1 MANEL
6 AIRVKVNLDTKISEL
21 DKQLDSVKQHY
32 QKNPIKLDFGLNQ
45 NNTKKNINDALKSM
59 INNSQLSIPEIT
71 LKFKVNNKEVA
82 TQIKAALKSVDI
94 ESTTKETSKGI
105 DKSLR
110 EQINN
115 LLDIR
120 KKINSLQSQQTGLSV
135 DSNVYKELQ
144 RQINAAQEEY
154 NNLRTTISSKLN
166 TENLQELVR
175 QEENLNKVLADK
187 NALEVAKQR
196 DKALQDSGPVYDSI
210 ATKIERLNKVVE
222 DYQSKIGTYSGVG
235 GIDTSYAE
243 ELIGRFNTYN
253 TDTSLPKEEQYR
265 ALSDTITSLRTEMNK
280 LGNEYLN
287 LTKRQTAAE
296 TGAKNLSTQIQTFLN
311 NTPRI
316 KENTNLYSEF
326 LKLLNNLDTIDVK
339 DPLALPEYT
348 KQFAA
353 LRNQVVDLGLTAD
366 NTYSKLAGLFSEHFQ
381 TALVMAGIHGIQQGL
396 QMVISNVSELD
407 SSMVELKK
415 VTDETE
421 QTYNNFLDGASDKA
435 RELGTSIADYT
446 NSVAEWAQA
455 GYTFEEADTLA
466 YVATMYK
473 NVGDGINSAA
483 DASEYL
489 ISILAGF
496 NLQADQAMSV
506 IDKINEVSNRTA
518 VSAQGLGEILTRSA
532 ASLSAAGNTL
542 DESLALAAGAN
553 RVIQNSERVGNAL
566 RSISLFLRAAKT
578 EAEDLNIDTEGMA
591 SSVSELREDVEAIAG
606 VDIMANAD
614 GTQFKSTIDIL
625 RELAGV
631 WDDLS
636 DIDQANLT
644 EMLAGKH
651 TCQIVQKCA

>member
-287 LTKRQTAAE
+287 LTKRQTAAS
-296 TGAKNLSTQIQTFLN
+296 TGAKNLATQIQTFLN

-326 LKLLNNLDTIDVK
+326 LNLLNRLDSIDVK
-339 DPLALPEYT
+339 DPLALPEMT
-348 KQFAA
+348 KKFAA
-353 LRNQVVDLGLTAD
+353 LRNEVVDLGLTAD
-366 NTYSKLAGLFSEHFQ
+366 GTYQKLSNLFSEHFQ